1 MEQKAIVSTQ
11 WTLNLRD
18 LLRGGIVAAISPVF
32 TVLIQSLNA
41 GDFTISWKSILNV
54 AIISF
59 LTYLSKN
66 FVEPSKVIVPTTTD
80 KAVDVAKTIKEQ
92 L

>member
-1 MEQKAIVSTQ
+1 MEKVIISKQ
-11 WTLNLRD
+11 WALSLRD
-18 LLRGGIVAAISPVF
+18 LLRGGIIAAISPVF
-32 TVLIQSLNA
+32 TIIIQSLNA
-41 GDFTISWKSILNV
+41 GDFTFSWKSILNV

-66 FVEPSKVIVPTTTD
+66 FVEPSKVIVPTQTD
-80 KAVDVAKTIKEQ
+80 NTAEVAKTIKKE

>member
-80 KAVDVAKTIKEQ
+80 KSVDVAKKIKKQ